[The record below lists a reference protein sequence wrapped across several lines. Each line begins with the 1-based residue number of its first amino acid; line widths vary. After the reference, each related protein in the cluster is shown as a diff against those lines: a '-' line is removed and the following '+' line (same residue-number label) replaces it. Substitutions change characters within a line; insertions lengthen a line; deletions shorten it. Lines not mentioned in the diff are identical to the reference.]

1 MKPNPGGQLDADEII
16 GRDSLIADMWEVL
29 SGRNIYMNDLRRIGK
44 TMILSKMQS
53 APREG
58 WQVSKRDFEGLRT
71 ANEFATQVFRDA
83 LNLHSRKKQ
92 IFKRMKA
99 LLGNIDEA
107 EILRFLK
114 VKLSDRMFAPWKE
127 VLTRTLADLHDTYSS
142 GNERVVF
149 LWDEIPMM
157 IENILVEEGSS
168 RAMEV
173 LDTLRSL
180 GQDYSN
186 IRFVL
191 TGSIGIHH
199 ILERLRQDGYNNSP
213 LNTFE
218 HIVPGPLAQADA
230 VRLAKALIEGVGI
243 FAKDFSDV
251 AETVAKLAGNVP
263 FYIHRLVSRMTGIR
277 TVSSESIVTLLER
290 ELCSTD
296 NDWDFD
302 HYRTRLTHYYSSRN
316 DEAVALAILDS
327 LAVAAGGSVPLRQL
341 LNEISSVTGGVD
353 AEQIRSLLKRLI
365 ADHYLTRNDEE
376 QYGFYLDIMRRWW
389 VLDRGL

>member
-53 APREG
+53 APPEG
-58 WQVSKRDFEGLRT
+58 WLVSKRDFEGLRT

-83 LNLHSRKKQ
+83 LNLQSREKR
-92 IFKRMKA
+92 IFKRMST
-99 LLGNIDEA
+99 LLGNVNEF
-107 EILRFLK
+107 EVPRILK
-114 VKLSDRMFAPWKE
+114 IKLSDRTGATWKE
-127 VLTRTLADLHDTYSS
+127 VLTQTLADLHDAYSS
-142 GNERVVF
+142 GSERVVF

-157 IENILVEEGSS
+157 IENILENEGSS
-168 RAMEV
+168 QAMEV

-180 GQDYSN
+180 SQDYPN

-191 TGSIGIHH
+191 TGSVGIHH
-199 ILERLRQDGYNNSP
+199 ILERLRQNGYNNSP

-218 HIVPGPLAQADA
+218 RIAPGPLTQADA
-230 VRLAKALIEGVGI
+230 VHLAHALIHGAGLSVQDRD
-243 FAKDFSDV
+243 AT

-263 FYIHRLVSRMTGIR
+263 FYIHRLISRMVGSE
-277 TVSSESIVTLLER
+277 TVSAESISKLLEK
-290 ELCSTD
+290 ELCSGN

-302 HYRTRLTHYYSSRN
+302 HYRNRLEHYYQGGN
-316 DEAVALAILDS
+316 DETVVLALLDS
-327 LAVAAGGSVPLRQL
+327 LAVAADPLPLFQL
-341 LNEISSVTGGVD
+341 LNETKSVIKGVD
-353 AEQIRSLLKRLI
+353 DEQIRSLLKRLI
-365 ADHYLTRNDEE
+365 ADHYLIRNDEGH
-376 QYGFYLDIMRRWW
+376 YRFYLEIIRRWW